1 VNSGGMAMVKTGAG
15 EADEGGV
22 RVIDDLKREREI
34 VSETGR
40 RANEA
45 IG

>member
-1 VNSGGMAMVKTGAG
+1 MLHEVYQRDFWVERT
-15 EADEGGV
+15 
-22 RVIDDLKREREI
+22 DDLKRERDI